1 MVGYIKMKADT
12 MNITQAPS
20 TAPSDAELARWRKA
34 TPLLNYDNPAIQE
47 LVGRRDWLQL
57 AEYERIG
64 AVYNFVRNE
73 IHFGYNTAD
82 DLPASVVLSDG
93 IGQCNTKGTLLMTLL
108 RAVGVPCRFHGFT
121 INKALQKGA
130 VTGWAYVLV
139 PRSII
144 HSWVEIWY
152 GTRWVNLEGFILDES
167 YLIALQ
173 KTFPAA
179 KEFCGFGAAVTDLRD
194 PPVQWKGTDTY
205 IQKEGI
211 NADFGIFNSPDDF
224 YRKHGTN
231 LSGVRKWVFES
242 VVRAQMN
249 RNVERIRLSKEEH

>member
-1 MVGYIKMKADT
+1 MRLPTFQSVGTHAF
-12 MNITQAPS
+12 P
-20 TAPSDAELARWRKA
+20 AELTKKTDLLDFKSPQIQQLIVERRWQA
-34 TPLLNYDNPAIQE
+34 LPE
-47 LVGRRDWLQL
+47 F
-57 AEYERIG
+57 ERIG
-64 AVYNFVRNE
+64 AIYDFVRNE
-73 IHFGYNTAD
+73 IKFGYNQSD
-82 DLPASVVLSDG
+82 SLPASQVLADG
-93 IGQCNTKGTLLMTLL
+93 FGQCNTKGILLMALL
-108 RAVGVPCRFHGFT
+108 RANQIACRFHGFT
-121 INKALQKGA
+121 IDKRLQKGA
-130 VTGWAYVLV
+130 ITGWAYVLA
-139 PRSII
+139 PASII
-144 HSWVEIWY
+144 HSWVEIWFD
-152 GTRWVNLEGFILDES
+152 GRWVNLEGFILDES

>member
-1 MVGYIKMKADT
+1 MRLPTFQSVGTHAF
-12 MNITQAPS
+12 P
-20 TAPSDAELARWRKA
+20 AELTKKTDLLDFKSPQIQQLIVERRWQA
-34 TPLLNYDNPAIQE
+34 LPE
-47 LVGRRDWLQL
+47 F
-57 AEYERIG
+57 ERIG
-64 AVYNFVRNE
+64 AIYDFVRNE
-73 IHFGYNTAD
+73 IKFGYNQSD
-82 DLPASVVLSDG
+82 SLPASQVLADG
-93 IGQCNTKGTLLMTLL
+93 FGQCNTKGILLMALL
-108 RAVGVPCRFHGFT
+108 RANQIACRFHGFT
-121 INKALQKGA
+121 IDKRLQKGA
-130 VTGWAYVLV
+130 ITGWAYVLA
-139 PRSII
+139 PASII
-144 HSWVEIWY
+144 HSWVEIWFD
-152 GTRWVNLEGFILDES
+152 GRWVNLEGFILDES

-231 LSGVRKWVFES
+231 LSGVRKWVFET

>member
-1 MVGYIKMKADT
+1 MRLQT
-12 MNITQAPS
+12 SQAEGDR
-20 TAPSDAELARWRKA
+20 APLTELTEPTELLDFKSPQIQQLIVERRWQA
-34 TPLLNYDNPAIQE
+34 LPE
-47 LVGRRDWLQL
+47 F
-57 AEYERIG
+57 ERIG
-64 AVYNFVRNE
+64 AIYDFVRNE
-73 IHFGYNTAD
+73 IKFGYNQSD
-82 DLPASVVLSDG
+82 SLPASQVLADG
-93 IGQCNTKGTLLMTLL
+93 FGQCNTKGILLMALL
-108 RAVGVPCRFHGFT
+108 RANQFACRFHGFT
-121 INKALQKGA
+121 IDKRLQKGA
-130 VTGWAYVLV
+130 ITGWAYVLA
-139 PRSII
+139 PASII
-144 HSWVEIWY
+144 HSWVEIWFD
-152 GTRWVNLEGFILDES
+152 GRWVNLEGFILDES

-231 LSGVRKWVFES
+231 LSGLKKWVFES

-249 RNVERIRLSKEEH
+249 RNVERIRLSKEER

>member
-1 MVGYIKMKADT
+1 MRLQT
-12 MNITQAPS
+12 SQAEGDRALL
-20 TAPSDAELARWRKA
+20 TELIEPTELLDFKSPQIQQLIVERRWQA
-34 TPLLNYDNPAIQE
+34 LPE
-47 LVGRRDWLQL
+47 F
-57 AEYERIG
+57 ERIG
-64 AVYNFVRNE
+64 AIYDFVRNE
-73 IHFGYNTAD
+73 IKFGYNQSD
-82 DLPASVVLSDG
+82 SLPASQVLADG
-93 IGQCNTKGTLLMTLL
+93 FGQCNTKGILLMALL
-108 RAVGVPCRFHGFT
+108 RANQFACRFHGFT
-121 INKALQKGA
+121 IDKRLQKGA
-130 VTGWAYVLV
+130 ITGWAYVLA
-139 PRSII
+139 PASII
-144 HSWVEIWY
+144 HSWVEIWFD
-152 GTRWVNLEGFILDES
+152 GRWVNLEGFILDES

-231 LSGVRKWVFES
+231 LSGLKKWVFES

-249 RNVERIRLSKEEH
+249 RNVERIRLSKVKR

>member
-1 MVGYIKMKADT
+1 MRLPTFQSVGTHAF
-12 MNITQAPS
+12 P
-20 TAPSDAELARWRKA
+20 AELTKKTDLLDFKSPQIQQLIVERRWQA
-34 TPLLNYDNPAIQE
+34 LPE
-47 LVGRRDWLQL
+47 F
-57 AEYERIG
+57 ERIG
-64 AVYNFVRNE
+64 AIYDFVRNE
-73 IHFGYNTAD
+73 IKFGYNQSD
-82 DLPASVVLSDG
+82 SLPASQVLADG
-93 IGQCNTKGTLLMTLL
+93 FGQCNTKGILLMALL
-108 RAVGVPCRFHGFT
+108 RANQIACRFHGFT
-121 INKALQKGA
+121 IDKRLQKGA
-130 VTGWAYVLV
+130 ITGWAYVLA
-139 PRSII
+139 PASII
-144 HSWVEIWY
+144 HSWVEIWFD
-152 GTRWVNLEGFILDES
+152 GRWVNLEGFILDES

-231 LSGVRKWVFES
+231 LSGLKKWVFET

-249 RNVERIRLSKEEH
+249 RNVERIRLSKENR